1 VPTDIYFVGSN
12 LRVAVHEEA
21 SQVAEVLSS
30 ANGLPVRF
38 TDAGGEGEVY
48 VNPRAVAFWGASE
61 PASQLEPERESDP
74 VRLPRDTVTTIWG
87 KPVQKKPR
95 G

>member
-1 VPTDIYFVGSN
+1 MPTDIYFAGST
-12 LRVAVHEEA
+12 LRVAVSEDPSE
-21 SQVAEVLSS
+21 VAEVLSS

-48 VNPRAVAFWGASE
+48 VNPGAVAFWGASE
-61 PASQLEPERESDP
+61 PAGQLEPEETEP

-87 KPVQKKPR
+87 KPVEKKPR
-95 G
+95 R

>member
-1 VPTDIYFVGSN
+1 VPTDIYFAGSS
-12 LRVAVHEEA
+12 LRVAVHEEP
-21 SQVAEVLSS
+21 SQVAEVLGA

-48 VNPRAVAFWGASE
+48 VNPDAVAFWGASA
-61 PASQLEPERESDP
+61 PAPEPEQESDP